1 MDEKNKKC
9 CNRRQAILLD
19 LLDNSDIQEKILD
32 IFLKGLANVIA
43 DRPVS
48 IPGDKSDKSIEN
60 IKPDF
65 KDQIEKLK
73 KDKSELEQRLQK
85 KEEEFQKQA
94 NQHTDFTNKIK
105 EDFTNEINKI
115 KDNKQGMEKELRDCQ
130 DKLETTKK
138 DLAGATEKLRATSE
152 LEEKYKL
159 YKTLPDN
166 LRRSL
171 AGIVNGESFASFL
184 ISGSQ
189 ESRRENFWEFC
200 RTEVQ
205 KSNGLTYAET
215 LKTLF
220 VFFHNNAMSITSSPM
235 YELYEPESQSKYS
248 GDAMIPSNSG
258 EQSGHVVQ
266 VVLPGIR
273 AIKSGNIVKKAIVKL
288 EE

>member
-1 MDEKNKKC
+1 MMDEKNKKC
-9 CNRRQAILLD
+9 CNRLKELLLH
-19 LLDNSDIQEKILD
+19 LLENDRDVKEKISDIASSSS
-32 IFLKGLANVIA
+32 ANVKA
-43 DRPVS
+43 DPTVTV
-48 IPGDKSDKSIEN
+48 PDEKSDKNIE
-60 IKPDF
+60 KSKADL
-65 KDQIEKLK
+65 KAQIEKLQQENSDLQK
-73 KDKSELEQRLQK
+73 RLKDEESAKDKALEKLADELT
-85 KEEEFQKQA
+85 A
-94 NQHTDFTNKIK
+94 STNKIK
-105 EDFTNEINKI
+105 EIEENRQDLE
-115 KDNKQGMEKELRDCQ
+115 QELQRCQ
-130 DKLETTKK
+130 DELKTTKK

-220 VFFHNNAMSITSSPM
+220 VFFHNNAMSITSAPM
-235 YELYEPESQSKYS
+235 YELYEPSIQSRYS

-273 AIKSGNIVKKAIVKL
+273 GIKSGNIVKKAIVRL
-288 EE
+288 ED